1 MFSTEELKN
10 LLPSK
15 KRGLVTEDM
24 VKTINTVATDPLIS
38 EEFKTNFITYNT
50 IISNGKYS
58 LEEYNNAIH
67 FLTLILLE
75 HSDIDAYE
83 IVFPERY
90 LRLKTRGVTR
100 SKMSSYVSNY
110 KGTILVTQL
119 LEQSLVPTYLVNA
132 PKLQAAI
139 NHTEF
144 LMLNAKSETVQ
155 QKAAET
161 LITNLK
167 APEAAK
173 LEVDISINKGE
184 VVDDY
189 EAVMREVAK
198 KKREAILAGADIK
211 EIANISSGVKEM
223 IETEVLVE
231 IEESVEIILEE
242 EEV

>member
-1 MFSTEELKN
+1 MFSHEEIKN

-24 VKTINTVATDPLIS
+24 VKIINTVATDPLIA
-38 EEFKTNFITYNT
+38 EEFKTNFVTYNT
-50 IISNGKYS
+50 VISSGKYS

-83 IVFPERY
+83 QVFPERY
-90 LRLKTRGVTR
+90 LRLKKRGVTR

-110 KGTILVTQL
+110 KGTVLVTKL
-119 LEQSLVPTYLVNA
+119 LEQSLIPTYIVNA

-144 LMLNAKSETVQ
+144 LMYNAKSETVQ

-173 LEVDISINKGE
+173 LEVDISVNKGE

-198 KKREAILAGADIK
+198 QKREAILAGASIK
-211 EIANISSGVKEM
+211 EIANISSGIPEAIEAEVITEKEA
-223 IETEVLVE
+223 I
-231 IEESVEIILEE
+231 
-242 EEV
+242 